1 MPFGSKRRKGNHR
14 IVIRFSAEGTPIP
27 QGSMKHIGN
36 GRMIHSRA
44 TELATWRAL
53 IALAAKQAGCE
64 PISDPITISMIFRM
78 KKPKTVKRALPTVAP
93 DLDKLIRG
101 VLDALTGC
109 AYLDDSQ
116 VIDIKAKKVYSDI
129 TGVDIEVSDPF
140 DCVTD
145 IT

>member
-1 MPFGSKRRKGNHR
+1 M
-14 IVIRFSAEGTPIP
+14 IRFGVEGTPIS
-27 QGSMKHIGN
+27 QGSMKHIGQ

-53 IALAAKQAGCE
+53 VALAAKQAGCE
-64 PISDPITISMIFRM
+64 PIPDPIAISITFRL

-93 DLDKLIRG
+93 DLDKLVRG

-140 DCVTD
+140 DCVT
-145 IT
+145 